1 MTFFFIHYPQL
12 GQGVFVGS
20 HASVLPGCRVGDN
33 AVLGAGCVVTH
44 DVPSD
49 TTVLGIPARPVTQT

>member
-1 MTFFFIHYPQL
+1 M
-12 GQGVFVGS
+12 GS